1 MQDKQNKL
9 LNGDSVKKNFIFQFV
24 YQVVILVIPLV
35 ISPYLTRV
43 LGSKALGI
51 YTYTYSIAYYFVI
64 VAMLGISKYG
74 QRIVAERKKDI
85 LKLRQ
90 TVWSLVSLHLVVSIL
105 VFVAYVGY
113 ALLLCKSDKNVVLAQ
128 GIYVFSA
135 IIDFTWLF
143 QGLERFKTVVV
154 RNTIVKIIECSC
166 IFAFV
171 KSPDDIVVY
180 TIIMSVSVCI
190 GYVAVLPQ
198 IFAAI
203 KPIRF
208 SLAELFE
215 HFKPMLVLFV
225 AAIAATVYT
234 VFDKTLLGLLS
245 DVSNVAFYE
254 YSNKIITIPRT
265 FIVVISTVLFPKAC
279 NMASEKNYD
288 GMNRILK
295 QSLMI
300 NYFIGCASIFGLLA
314 VSNMFA
320 TLYYGVEFEIC
331 GKIICMMSPLILI
344 IGLGET
350 LRSQYIYPLKK
361 DKKMVLILFCNAA
374 VNLFLSTLLIPK
386 IGVYGAV
393 IGTCAAELLGLIFEL
408 AICRQY
414 VSLKT
419 FWGTGIP
426 FVGIGI
432 VMYCSIKAISTRVS
446 QNILGLFTEIIVG
459 ASVYLICSFI
469 YCYFANKETR
479 YFLKEIQRKIS
490 EKLVKK

>member
-1 MQDKQNKL
+1 ML
-9 LNGDSVKKNFIFQFV
+9 FRS
-24 YQVVILVIPLV
+24 
-35 ISPYLTRV
+35 
-43 LGSKALGI
+43 SKALGI

-154 RNTIVKIIECSC
+154 RNTIVKIIECAC

-215 HFKPMLVLFV
+215 HFKP
-225 AAIAATVYT
+225 
-234 VFDKTLLGLLS
+234 DRKS
-245 DVSNVAFYE
+245 
-254 YSNKIITIPRT
+254 
-265 FIVVISTVLFPKAC
+265 VV
-279 NMASEKNYD
+279 
-288 GMNRILK
+288 
-295 QSLMI
+295 
-300 NYFIGCASIFGLLA
+300 
-314 VSNMFA
+314 
-320 TLYYGVEFEIC
+320 
-331 GKIICMMSPLILI
+331 
-344 IGLGET
+344 
-350 LRSQYIYPLKK
+350 
-361 DKKMVLILFCNAA
+361 
-374 VNLFLSTLLIPK
+374 
-386 IGVYGAV
+386 
-393 IGTCAAELLGLIFEL
+393 
-408 AICRQY
+408 
-414 VSLKT
+414 
-419 FWGTGIP
+419 
-426 FVGIGI
+426 
-432 VMYCSIKAISTRVS
+432 
-446 QNILGLFTEIIVG
+446 
-459 ASVYLICSFI
+459 
-469 YCYFANKETR
+469 
-479 YFLKEIQRKIS
+479 
-490 EKLVKK
+490 